1 MSRIER
7 DWRLHPSIV
16 ILDAAAEQG
25 YNAES
30 LAASLGFAVDG
41 DMVIGKE
48 HAASLSMVLGATPE
62 FWLEIQDN
70 Y

>member
-16 ILDAAAEQG
+16 ILDAAAERG
-25 YNAES
+25 YDAQS
-30 LAASLGFAVDG
+30 LEASLGFVLDG
-41 DMVIGKE
+41 DTVIGKE
-48 HAASLSMVLGATPE
+48 HAASLSRVLGSTPE
-62 FWLEIQDN
+62 FWLEIQAK

>member
-16 ILDAAAEQG
+16 ILDAAAERG
-25 YNAES
+25 YDCES
-30 LAASLGFAVDG
+30 LEESLGFAVDG
-41 DMVIGKE
+41 DTVIGKE
-48 HAASLSMVLGATPE
+48 HAASLSRVLGSATE
-62 FWLEIQDN
+62 FWLEIQAN